1 MTFRSGIVAV
11 VGRPNVGKST
21 LVNALVGQKV
31 AIVSDKPQTT
41 RRDIRAIWNTD
52 DAQVVF
58 TDTPGFH
65 KPRTLL
71 GVRLNDLVGD
81 AVDGVDLVIQVVD
94 AAAGV
99 GRGDAFVYTEQVAPA
114 GGPSICAVNK
124 IDAVR
129 RHGEVPQL
137 AAAAELGAFDE
148 IVPVS
153 GRTGAGLDV
162 LRGLILDRLPE
173 GAALYPTDEITDQ
186 PLETG
191 IAEAIREQALH
202 VTREEVPHS
211 VAVVIDEVEREEG
224 LVTVHATL
232 VVERESQKGIVI
244 GKGGQTLKAIGSR
257 AREEIERLLGDKV
270 YLDLRVKVFKE
281 WQRDPKALER
291 LGF

>member
-41 RRDIRAIWNTD
+41 RRDIRAIWHGD

-65 KPRTLL
+65 KPKTLL
-71 GVRLNDLVGD
+71 GARLNDLVGD
-81 AVDGVDLVIQVVD
+81 ALDGVDLVIQVVD

-99 GRGDAFVYTEQVAPA
+99 GRGDAFVYSKQVAPA
-114 GGPSICAVNK
+114 GAPAICVVNK

-129 RHGEVPQL
+129 HHGEVPQL
-137 AAAAELGAFDE
+137 AAAAELGAFAE
-148 IVPVS
+148 IVPAS
-153 GRTGAGLDV
+153 ARTGAGLDV
-162 LRGLILDRLPE
+162 LRGLILERLPE
-173 GAALYPTDEITDQ
+173 GPAYYPPGEITDQ
-186 PLETG
+186 PLEARM
-191 IAEAIREQALH
+191 AEAIREQALH

-211 VAVVIDEVEREEG
+211 VAVVIEEIEREEG

-232 VVERESQKGIVI
+232 VVERDSQKGIVI
-244 GKGGQTLKAIGSR
+244 GKDGQTLKTIGSR
-257 AREEIERLLGDKV
+257 AREEMEGLLGAKV